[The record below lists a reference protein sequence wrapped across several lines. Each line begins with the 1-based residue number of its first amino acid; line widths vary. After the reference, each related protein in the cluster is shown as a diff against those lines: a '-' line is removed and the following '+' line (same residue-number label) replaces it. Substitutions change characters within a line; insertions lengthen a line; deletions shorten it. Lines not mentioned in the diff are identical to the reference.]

1 MRKQVMSKRYFGTD
15 GIRGKVGG
23 ALITAEFA
31 LRLGYAV
38 GKVLGSSM
46 PNKTIVI
53 GKDTRV
59 SGYMLESALEA
70 GLSSAGVNI
79 ILFGPMPTP
88 AVAWLTKTLHAS
100 AGIVIS
106 ASHNP
111 YYDNGIKF
119 FNQAGQKLNDEQELA
134 IEALLDQPMK
144 MVESAQLGKAKRLN
158 DVAGRYIE
166 FCKRAA
172 NRQLLAGKKI
182 VLDCANGASYHIAP
196 QVFEELGAD
205 MTVIGNKPDGFN
217 INQDC
222 GSTEVS
228 VLSEKVLESKA
239 DLGIALDGDG
249 DRVVMV
255 DHTGN
260 EVNGDQLIFLVAK
273 FMHSQQ
279 QLQGGVVGTLMSN
292 QGMEA
297 GLKKLG
303 IPFVR
308 ANVGDRYVHQELTK
322 RNWILGGESSG
333 HILNLSLAGTGD
345 GIISAL
351 MVLEVIMETGQS
363 LKELAAQMQLYPQ
376 VMINV
381 KTENPKALG
390 THKKLV
396 EQAKLIDA
404 ELGDEG
410 RVLIRA
416 SGTEPKL
423 RVMVEA
429 KDSLLAEVKA
439 NELAQ
444 LAQSL
449 ASNG

>member
-1 MRKQVMSKRYFGTD
+1 MSKKYFGTD

-23 ALITAEFA
+23 SLITAEFA
-31 LRLGYAV
+31 LKLGYAA
-38 GKVLGSSM
+38 GKVLGAAM

-119 FNQAGQKLNDEQELA
+119 FNQNGQKLNDEQELA
-134 IEALLDQPMK
+134 IEALLDQPMQ

-196 QVFEELGAD
+196 QVFLELGAD
-205 MTVIGNKPDGFN
+205 ITVLGNQPDGFN

-228 VLSEKVLESKA
+228 VLSEKVIETKA
-239 DLGIALDGDG
+239 DLGVALDGDG

-260 EVNGDQLIFLVAK
+260 EVNGDQLIFMVAK
-273 FMHSQQ
+273 H
-279 QLQGGVVGTLMSN
+279 LHEHDLLGGGVVGTLMSN

-297 GLKKLG
+297 GLKQLG

-308 ANVGDRYVHQELTK
+308 ADVGDRYVHQELTQ
-322 RNWILGGESSG
+322 RQWILGGESSG
-333 HILNLSLAGTGD
+333 HILNLNLAGTGD

-351 MVLEVIMETGQS
+351 MVLEVIMKTGKS
-363 LKELAAQMQLYPQ
+363 LKDLAAEMPLYPQ

-381 KTENPKALG
+381 PAEHP
-390 THKKLV
+390 KKL
-396 EQAKLIDA
+396 AKNPDLMAAAKKVD
-404 ELGDEG
+404 EKLGDEG
-410 RVLIRA
+410 RVLIRP

-429 KDSLLAEVKA
+429 KDGDLAKQYAE
-439 NELAQ
+439 Q
-444 LAQSL
+444 LAKQVKSL
-449 ASNG
+449 

>member
-1 MRKQVMSKRYFGTD
+1 MSKKYFGTD

-23 ALITAEFA
+23 SLITAEFA
-31 LRLGYAV
+31 LKLGYAA
-38 GKVLGSSM
+38 GKVLGAAM

-119 FNQAGQKLNDEQELA
+119 FNQNGQKLNDEQELA
-134 IEALLDQPMK
+134 IEALLDQPMQ

-196 QVFEELGAD
+196 QVFQELGAD
-205 MTVIGNKPDGFN
+205 ITVLGNQPDGFN

-228 VLSEKVLESKA
+228 VLSEKVIETKA
-239 DLGIALDGDG
+239 DLGVALDGDG

-260 EVNGDQLIFLVAK
+260 EVNGDQLIFMVAK
-273 FMHSQQ
+273 H
-279 QLQGGVVGTLMSN
+279 LHEHDLLGGGVVGTLMSN

-297 GLKKLG
+297 GLKQLG

-308 ANVGDRYVHQELTK
+308 ADVGDRYVHQELTQ
-322 RNWILGGESSG
+322 RQWILGGESSG
-333 HILNLSLAGTGD
+333 HILNLNLAGTGD

-351 MVLEVIMETGQS
+351 MVLEVIMETGKS
-363 LKELAAQMQLYPQ
+363 LKDLAAEMPLYPQ

-381 KTENPKALG
+381 PAEHP
-390 THKKLV
+390 KKL
-396 EQAKLIDA
+396 AKNPDLMAAAKKVD
-404 ELGDEG
+404 EKLGDEG
-410 RVLIRA
+410 RVLIRP

-429 KDSLLAEVKA
+429 KDGDLAKQYAEQLVKQVKSL
-439 NELAQ
+439 
-444 LAQSL
+444 
-449 ASNG
+449 

>member
-1 MRKQVMSKRYFGTD
+1 MSKKYFGTD

-23 ALITAEFA
+23 SLITAEFA
-31 LRLGYAV
+31 LKLGYAA
-38 GKVLGSSM
+38 GKVLGAAM

-119 FNQAGQKLNDEQELA
+119 FNQNGQKLNDEQELA
-134 IEALLDQPMK
+134 IEALLDQPMQ

-196 QVFEELGAD
+196 QVFQELGAD
-205 MTVIGNKPDGFN
+205 ITVLGNQPDGFN

-228 VLSEKVLESKA
+228 VLSEKVIETKA
-239 DLGIALDGDG
+239 DLGVALDGDG

-260 EVNGDQLIFLVAK
+260 EVNGDQLIFMVAK
-273 FMHSQQ
+273 H
-279 QLQGGVVGTLMSN
+279 LHEHDLLGGGVVGTLMSN

-297 GLKKLG
+297 GLKQLG

-308 ANVGDRYVHQELTK
+308 ADVGDRYVHQELTQ
-322 RNWILGGESSG
+322 RQWILGGESSG
-333 HILNLSLAGTGD
+333 HILNLNLAGTGD

-351 MVLEVIMETGQS
+351 MVLEVIMETGKS
-363 LKELAAQMQLYPQ
+363 LKDLAAEMPLYPQ

-381 KTENPKALG
+381 PAEHP
-390 THKKLV
+390 KKL
-396 EQAKLIDA
+396 AKNPDLMAAAKTVD
-404 ELGDEG
+404 ESLGDDG
-410 RVLIRA
+410 RVLIRP

-429 KDSLLAEVKA
+429 KDGDLAKQYAEQLVKQVKSL
-439 NELAQ
+439 
-444 LAQSL
+444 
-449 ASNG
+449 

>member
-1 MRKQVMSKRYFGTD
+1 MSKKYFGTD

-23 ALITAEFA
+23 DLITAEFA
-31 LRLGYAV
+31 LRLGFAV
-38 GKVLGSSM
+38 GKVLGAAM

-59 SGYMLESALEA
+59 SGYLLESALEA
-70 GLSSAGVNI
+70 GLLSAGVNI

-119 FNQAGQKLNDEQELA
+119 FNQQGEKLNDEQELA

-144 MVESAQLGKAKRLN
+144 MVESAHLGKAKRLN

-205 MTVIGNKPDGFN
+205 ITVIGNKPDGFN
-217 INQDC
+217 INRDC

-228 VLSEKVLESKA
+228 VLSEMVIETKA

-260 EVNGDQLIFLVAK
+260 EVNGDQLIFMVAK
-273 FMHSQQ
+273 H
-279 QLQGGVVGTLMSN
+279 LHAKNKLNGGVVGTLMSN
-292 QGMEA
+292 KGMET
-297 GLKKLG
+297 GLKQLG
-303 IPFVR
+303 IGFVR
-308 ANVGDRYVHQELTK
+308 ADVGDRYVHQELSK
-322 RNWILGGESSG
+322 RDWHLGGESSG
-333 HILNLSLAGTGD
+333 HILNLQIASTGD
-345 GIISAL
+345 GIVSAL
-351 MVLEVIMETGQS
+351 MVLDVIMETGKS
-363 LKELAAQMQLYPQ
+363 LKELAAEMLLYPQ

-381 KTENPKALG
+381 QHDSP
-390 THKKLV
+390 KKLAQNQKLLDAAKKV
-396 EQAKLIDA
+396 DEQ
-404 ELGDEG
+404 LGDDG
-410 RVLIRA
+410 RVLIRP

-429 KDSLLAEVKA
+429 KVASVAKKHAKELAE
-439 NELAQ
+439 LTQ
-444 LAQSL
+444 TL
-449 ASNG
+449 

>member
-1 MRKQVMSKRYFGTD
+1 MSKKYFGTD

-31 LRLGYAV
+31 LRLGYAA
-38 GKVLGSSM
+38 GKILGDAM

-119 FNQAGQKLNDEQELA
+119 FNQQGQKLNDEQELA
-134 IEALLDQPMK
+134 IEALLEQPMQ

-172 NRQLLAGKKI
+172 NRQLLAGRKI
-182 VLDCANGASYHIAP
+182 VLDCAHGATYHIAP

-205 MTVIGNKPDGFN
+205 ITVIGNRPDGFN

-228 VLSEKVLESKA
+228 VLSEKVIETKA

-273 FMHSQQ
+273 HLRSQQ
-279 QLQGGVVGTLMSN
+279 LLPGGVVGTLMSN

-297 GLKKLG
+297 GLKQLG

-308 ANVGDRYVHQELTK
+308 ADVGDRYVHQELSK
-322 RNWILGGESSG
+322 RNWVLGGESSG
-333 HILNLSLAGTGD
+333 HILNLNLAGTGD

-351 MVLEVIMETGQS
+351 MVMEVIMETGKS
-363 LKELAAQMQLYPQ
+363 LKELAAEMLLYPQ

-381 KTENPKALG
+381 ANNNPKALA
-390 THKKLV
+390 THPELTAAAQRV
-396 EQAKLIDA
+396 DDS
-404 ELGDEG
+404 LGDEG
-410 RVLIRA
+410 RVLIRP

-429 KDSLLAEVKA
+429 KDLNVATEHAQTLAKLTESL
-439 NELAQ
+439 
-444 LAQSL
+444 
-449 ASNG
+449 

>member
-1 MRKQVMSKRYFGTD
+1 MSKKYFGTD

-23 ALITAEFA
+23 SLITAEFA
-31 LRLGYAV
+31 LRLGYAA
-38 GKVLGSSM
+38 GKILGQSM

-119 FNQAGQKLNDEQELA
+119 FNQNGQKLNDEQELA
-134 IEALLDQPMK
+134 IEALLDQPME

-172 NRQLLAGKKI
+172 NRQLLAGKKV

-205 MTVIGNKPDGFN
+205 TTVIGNKPDGFN

-228 VLSEKVLESKA
+228 VLSEMVIETKA
-239 DLGIALDGDG
+239 DLGVALDGDG

-260 EVNGDQLIFLVAK
+260 EVNGDQLIFMVAK
-273 FMHSQQ
+273 HLHAQNS
-279 QLQGGVVGTLMSN
+279 LNGGVVGTLMSN
-292 QGMEA
+292 QGMES

-303 IPFVR
+303 VPFVR
-308 ANVGDRYVHQELTK
+308 ANVGDRYVHQELSK
-322 RNWILGGESSG
+322 RGWILGGESSG
-333 HILNLSLAGTGD
+333 HILNLNLAGTGD

-351 MVLEVIMETGQS
+351 MVLEVIMETGKS
-363 LKELAAQMQLYPQ
+363 LKELAAEMLLYPQ

-381 KTENPKALG
+381 LHENPK
-390 THKKLV
+390 KLA
-396 EQAKLIDA
+396 ENSSLIKAAKAVDEL
-404 ELGDEG
+404 LGDDG
-410 RVLIRA
+410 RVLIRP

-429 KDSLLAEVKA
+429 KDAAVAELHAKALAELT
-439 NELAQ
+439 E
-444 LAQSL
+444 SL
-449 ASNG
+449 

>member
-1 MRKQVMSKRYFGTD
+1 MIKKYFGTD

-23 ALITAEFA
+23 SLITAEFA

-38 GKVLGSSM
+38 GKVLGAAM
-46 PNKTIVI
+46 PNQTIVI

-119 FNQAGQKLNDEQELA
+119 FNQDGQKLNDEQELA
-134 IEALLDQPMK
+134 IEALLDQPME

-196 QVFEELGAD
+196 QVFQELGAD
-205 MTVIGNKPDGFN
+205 ITVIGNKPDGFN
-217 INQDC
+217 INKDC

-228 VLSEKVLESKA
+228 VLREMVIETKA
-239 DLGIALDGDG
+239 DLGVALDGDG

-260 EVNGDQLIFLVAK
+260 EVNGDQLIFMVAK
-273 FMHSQQ
+273 HLHAHN
-279 QLQGGVVGTLMSN
+279 QLNGGVVGTLMSN

-297 GLKKLG
+297 GLKQLG
-303 IPFVR
+303 ISFVR
-308 ANVGDRYVHQELTK
+308 ADVGDRYVHQELSK

-333 HILNLSLAGTGD
+333 HILNLRLAGTGD

-351 MVLEVIMETGQS
+351 MVLEVIMETGKS
-363 LKELAAQMQLYPQ
+363 LKDLAAEMLLYPQ
-376 VMINV
+376 VMINI
-381 KTENPKALG
+381 KTDQPKQLAQHPQLI
-390 THKKLV
+390 
-396 EQAKLIDA
+396 EQAQQVDDS
-404 ELGDEG
+404 LGDDG
-410 RVLIRA
+410 RVLIRP

-429 KDSLLAEVKA
+429 KDSSLASSHA
-439 NELAQ
+439 QQLAD

-449 ASNG
+449 T

>member
-1 MRKQVMSKRYFGTD
+1 MSKKYFGTD

-23 ALITAEFA
+23 AVMTAEFA
-31 LRLGYAV
+31 LRLGYAA
-38 GKVLGSSM
+38 GKVLGESM
-46 PNKTIVI
+46 PNNTIVI

-111 YYDNGIKF
+111 YFDNGIKF
-119 FNQAGQKLNDEQELA
+119 FNQNGQKLNDEQELA
-134 IEALLDQPMK
+134 IEALLDQPMQ
-144 MVESAQLGKAKRLN
+144 MVESAHLGKAKRLD

-205 MTVIGNKPDGFN
+205 ITVMGNQPDGFN
-217 INQDC
+217 INRDC

-228 VLSEKVLESKA
+228 VLSEKVIETKA
-239 DLGIALDGDG
+239 DLGVALDGDG

-260 EVNGDQLIFLVAK
+260 EVNGDQLIFMVAK
-273 FMHSQQ
+273 HLHQHNK
-279 QLQGGVVGTLMSN
+279 LDGGVVGTLMSN

-297 GLKKLG
+297 GLNQLG

-308 ANVGDRYVHQELTK
+308 ADVGDRYVHQELSK
-322 RNWILGGESSG
+322 RDWILGGESSG
-333 HILNLSLAGTGD
+333 HILNLKLAGTGD

-363 LKELAAQMQLYPQ
+363 LKELAAEMDMYPQ

-381 KTENPKALG
+381 QTEKPKELAVNPQL
-390 THKKLV
+390 T
-396 EQAKLIDA
+396 EQASQVNQL
-404 ELGDEG
+404 LGDEG
-410 RVLIRA
+410 RVLIRP

-429 KDSLLAEVKA
+429 K
-439 NELAQ
+439 NPQ
-444 LAQSL
+444 LAQEHAEQL
-449 ASNG
+449 AQMAQTL

>member
-1 MRKQVMSKRYFGTD
+1 MTKKYFGTD

-23 ALITAEFA
+23 SVMTAEFA
-31 LRLGYAV
+31 LKLGYAA
-38 GKVLGSSM
+38 GKVLGEAK
-46 PNKTIVI
+46 PNRTIVI

-70 GLSSAGVNI
+70 GLASAGINI

-119 FNQAGQKLNDEQELA
+119 FNQNGNKLNDEQELA
-134 IEALLDQPMK
+134 IEALLDQSMQ
-144 MVESAQLGKAKRLN
+144 MVESADLGKAKRLN

-172 NRQLLAGKKI
+172 NRQILAGKKI

-205 MTVIGNKPDGFN
+205 ITVIGNKPDGFN
-217 INQDC
+217 INRDC

-228 VLSEKVLESKA
+228 VLSEMVVETKA
-239 DLGIALDGDG
+239 DLGVALDGDG

-260 EVNGDQLIFLVAK
+260 EVNGDQLIFMVAK
-273 FMHSQQ
+273 HLKQNN
-279 QLQGGVVGTLMSN
+279 QLDGGVVGTLMSN

-308 ANVGDRYVHQELTK
+308 ADVGDRYVHQELCK
-322 RNWILGGESSG
+322 RDWHLGGESSG
-333 HILNLSLAGTGD
+333 HILNLKLAGTGD

-351 MVLEVIMETGQS
+351 MVMDVIMETGKS
-363 LKELAAQMQLYPQ
+363 LKELAEEMQMYPQ
-376 VMINV
+376 VMINIMH
-381 KTENPKALG
+381 EQPRDLAQNPTLLNAA
-390 THKKLV
+390 
-396 EQAKLIDA
+396 EQVDDQ
-404 ELGDEG
+404 LGDHG
-410 RVLIRA
+410 RVLIRP

-429 KDSLLAEVKA
+429 KDAA
-439 NELAQ
+439 IAQQHATELAQ
-444 LAQSL
+444 LAETL
-449 ASNG
+449 

>member
-1 MRKQVMSKRYFGTD
+1 MNKKYFGTD

-23 ALITAEFA
+23 ELMTAEFA
-31 LRLGYAV
+31 LRLGYAA
-38 GKVLGSSM
+38 GKVLGHTM

-70 GLSSAGVNI
+70 GLSSAGINI

-100 AGIVIS
+100 AGVVIS

-119 FNQAGQKLNDEQELA
+119 FNQTGQKLNDEQELV
-134 IEALLDQPMK
+134 IETLLDQPMQ

-196 QVFEELGAD
+196 QVFSELGAD
-205 MTVIGNKPDGFN
+205 ITVIGNKPDGFN
-217 INQDC
+217 INLDC

-228 VLSEKVLESKA
+228 VLSEKVIETKA

-255 DHTGN
+255 DHSGN
-260 EVNGDQLIFLVAK
+260 EVNGDQLIFMIAK
-273 FMHSQQ
+273 HLHSQGK
-279 QLQGGVVGTLMSN
+279 LQGGVVGTLMSN
-292 QGMEA
+292 QGMVT
-297 GLKKLG
+297 GLKQLG

-308 ANVGDRYVHQELTK
+308 ADVGDRYVHQELSK

-333 HILNLSLAGTGD
+333 HILNLDLAGTGD
-345 GIISAL
+345 GIVSAL
-351 MVLEVIMETGQS
+351 MVLEVIMETGKS
-363 LKELAAQMQLYPQ
+363 LKELAAEMMLYPQ

-381 KTENPKALG
+381 QHNEPKQLAENP
-390 THKKLV
+390 
-396 EQAKLIDA
+396 KLIDA
-404 ELGDEG
+404 AQAVDEQLGDEG
-410 RVLIRA
+410 RVLIRP

-429 KDSLLAEVKA
+429 RDPLLAERHA
-439 NELAQ
+439 TQ
-444 LAQSL
+444 LAHLSGDL
-449 ASNG
+449 

>member
-1 MRKQVMSKRYFGTD
+1 M
-15 GIRGKVGG
+15 
-23 ALITAEFA
+23 TAEFA
-31 LRLGYAV
+31 LRLGYAA
-38 GKVLGSSM
+38 GKVLGESM

-119 FNQAGQKLNDEQELA
+119 FNQNGQKLNDQQELA
-134 IEALLDQPMK
+134 IEALLDQPMQ
-144 MVESAQLGKAKRLN
+144 MVESAHLGKAKRLD

-205 MTVIGNKPDGFN
+205 ITVMGNQPDGFN
-217 INQDC
+217 INRDC

-228 VLSEKVLESKA
+228 VLSEKVIETKA
-239 DLGIALDGDG
+239 DLGVALDGDG

-260 EVNGDQLIFLVAK
+260 EVNGDQLIFMVAK
-273 FMHSQQ
+273 HLSAHN
-279 QLQGGVVGTLMSN
+279 QLNGGVVGTLMSN
-292 QGMEA
+292 QGMES

-308 ANVGDRYVHQELTK
+308 ANVGDRYVHQELSK

-333 HILNLSLAGTGD
+333 HILNLNLAGTGD

-351 MVLEVIMETGQS
+351 MVLEVIMETGKS
-363 LKELAAQMQLYPQ
+363 LKELAAEMELYPQ

-381 KTENPKALG
+381 HHNHPKQLA
-390 THKKLV
+390 TN
-396 EQAKLIDA
+396 QTLIDA
-404 ELGDEG
+404 ANKVGSQLGDDG
-410 RVLIRA
+410 RVLIRP

-429 KDSLLAEVKA
+429 KSANLAEQHA
-439 NELAQ
+439 QALAI
-444 LAQSL
+444 LTQSL
-449 ASNG
+449 

>member
-1 MRKQVMSKRYFGTD
+1 MSKQYFGTD

-23 ALITAEFA
+23 QVMTAEFA
-31 LRLGYAV
+31 LRLGYAA
-38 GKVLGSSM
+38 GKVLGDAM

-100 AGIVIS
+100 AGVVIS

-119 FNQAGQKLNDEQELA
+119 FNQNGNKLNDEQELA
-134 IEALLDQPMK
+134 IENLLGQPME
-144 MVESAQLGKAKRLN
+144 MVESVELGKAKRLT

-182 VLDCANGASYHIAP
+182 VLDCANGATYHIAP

-205 MTVIGNKPDGFN
+205 ITVIANQPNGFN

-228 VLSEKVLESKA
+228 VLSEKVLETKA

-260 EVNGDQLIFLVAK
+260 EVNGDQLIFMVAK
-273 FMHSQQ
+273 HLQNKG
-279 QLQGGVVGTLMSN
+279 QLKGGVVGTLMSN

-297 GLKKLG
+297 GLKQLG

-308 ANVGDRYVHQELTK
+308 ADVGDRYVHQQLVK
-322 RNWILGGESSG
+322 HKWILGGESSG
-333 HILNLSLAGTGD
+333 HILNLDLGGTGD

-351 MVLEVIMETGQS
+351 MVLEVIMESGKS
-363 LKELAAQMQLYPQ
+363 LKELAAEMALYPQ

-381 KTENPKALG
+381 INENPKQLSQN
-390 THKKLV
+390 V
-396 EQAKLIDA
+396 KLIETAKQVDDA
-404 ELGDEG
+404 MGDAG

-429 KDSLLAEVKA
+429 KDADLATIQAKKLAE
-439 NELAQ
+439 LAE
-444 LAQSL
+444 SL
-449 ASNG
+449 HQG

>member
-1 MRKQVMSKRYFGTD
+1 MIKKYFGTD

-23 ALITAEFA
+23 SLITAEFA

-38 GKVLGSSM
+38 GKVLGHTM

-119 FNQAGQKLNDEQELA
+119 FNQEGQKLNDEQELA
-134 IEALLDQPMK
+134 IEALLDQPMQ
-144 MVESAQLGKAKRLN
+144 MVESAQLGKARRLN
-158 DVAGRYIE
+158 DVDGRYIE

-182 VLDCANGASYHIAP
+182 VLDCANGACYHIAP
-196 QVFEELGAD
+196 QVFAELGAD
-205 MTVIGNKPDGFN
+205 ITVIGNKPDGFN

-228 VLSEKVLESKA
+228 VLSEKVIETKA
-239 DLGIALDGDG
+239 DLGVALDGDG

-255 DHTGN
+255 DHSGN
-260 EVNGDQLIFLVAK
+260 EVNGDQLIFMVAK
-273 FMHSQQ
+273 HLHAHN

-292 QGMEA
+292 KGMEA
-297 GLKKLG
+297 GLKQLG
-303 IPFVR
+303 IPFAR
-308 ANVGDRYVHQELTK
+308 ANVGDRYVHQELTQ

-333 HILNLSLAGTGD
+333 HILNLNLAGTGD

-351 MVLEVIMETGQS
+351 MVLGVIMESGKS
-363 LKELAAQMQLYPQ
+363 LKELAAEMLLYPQ

-381 KTENPKALG
+381 EHDQPKQLAQNQ
-390 THKKLV
+390 T
-396 EQAKLIDA
+396 LIDA
-404 ELGDEG
+404 ANKVDEALGDDG
-410 RVLIRA
+410 RVLIRP

-429 KDSLLAEVKA
+429 KEASVADFHATALAALTKT
-439 NELAQ
+439 L
-444 LAQSL
+444 
-449 ASNG
+449 

>member
-1 MRKQVMSKRYFGTD
+1 MSKQYFGTD

-23 ALITAEFA
+23 DLITAEFA
-31 LRLGYAV
+31 LRLGYAA
-38 GKVLGSSM
+38 GKVLGDAM

-119 FNQAGQKLNDEQELA
+119 FNQNGNKLNDEQELA
-134 IEALLDQPMK
+134 IEALLDQPMN
-144 MVESAQLGKAKRLN
+144 MVESKGLGKAKRLN

-182 VLDCANGASYHIAP
+182 VLDCANGATYHIAP

-205 MTVIGNKPDGFN
+205 ITVIANKPDGFN

-228 VLSEKVLESKA
+228 VLSEKVVETKA

-260 EVNGDQLIFLVAK
+260 EVNGDQLIYMVAK
-273 FMHSQQ
+273 HLQSKD
-279 QLQGGVVGTLMSN
+279 QLNGGVVGTLMSN

-297 GLKKLG
+297 GLKQMG
-303 IPFVR
+303 VPFVR
-308 ANVGDRYVHQELTK
+308 ADVGDRYVHQELTK
-322 RNWILGGESSG
+322 RDWILGGESSG
-333 HILNLSLAGTGD
+333 HILNLKLAGTGD

-351 MVLEVIMETGQS
+351 MVLEVIMETGKS
-363 LKELAAQMQLYPQ
+363 LKDLAAEMELYPQ

-381 KTENPKALG
+381 MNENPKQLSQNIRLIEA
-390 THKKLV
+390 
-396 EQAKLIDA
+396 AKQVDDSM
-404 ELGDEG
+404 GDSG

-429 KDSLLAEVKA
+429 KDAHLAQDHAQKLAE
-439 NELAQ
+439 

-449 ASNG
+449 HDNT

>member
-1 MRKQVMSKRYFGTD
+1 MTKQYFGTD

-23 ALITAEFA
+23 PVMTAEFA
-31 LRLGYAV
+31 LRLGYAA
-38 GKVLGSSM
+38 GKILGQAM

-111 YYDNGIKF
+111 YFDNGIKF
-119 FNQAGQKLNDEQELA
+119 FNQQGEKLNDEQELA
-134 IEALLDQPMK
+134 IEALLDQPMQ
-144 MVESAQLGKAKRLN
+144 MVDSANLGKAKRLE

-196 QVFEELGAD
+196 QVFVELGAD
-205 MTVIGNKPDGFN
+205 ITVIGNQPDGFN
-217 INQDC
+217 INRDC

-228 VLSEKVLESKA
+228 VLSEKVLETKA

-260 EVNGDQLIFLVAK
+260 EVNGDQLIFMVAK
-273 FMHSQQ
+273 HLHQQ
-279 QLQGGVVGTLMSN
+279 GQLNGGVVGTLMSN

-297 GLKKLG
+297 GLKQLG

-308 ANVGDRYVHQELTK
+308 ANVGDRYVHQELTA
-322 RNWILGGESSG
+322 REWVLGGESSG
-333 HILNLSLAGTGD
+333 HILNLNLAGTGD

-351 MVLEVIMETGQS
+351 MVLEVIMERGAT
-363 LKELAAQMQLYPQ
+363 LKDLAAEMELYPQ

-381 KTENPKALG
+381 KAEQPKALASHD
-390 THKKLV
+390 TLTQ
-396 EQAKLIDA
+396 QAQQVDDL
-404 ELGDEG
+404 LGDEG
-410 RVLIRA
+410 RVLIRP

-429 KDSLLAEVKA
+429 KDLHVAEQHAKQLAE
-439 NELAQ
+439 LAKT
-444 LAQSL
+444 L
-449 ASNG
+449 

>member
-1 MRKQVMSKRYFGTD
+1 MNKKYFGTD

-23 ALITAEFA
+23 DLITAEFA
-31 LRLGYAV
+31 LRLGYAA
-38 GKVLGSSM
+38 GKVLGAAM

-111 YYDNGIKF
+111 YFDNGIKF
-119 FNQAGQKLNDEQELA
+119 FNQTGQKLNDEQELA
-134 IEALLDQPMK
+134 IEALLDQPMC
-144 MVESAQLGKAKRLN
+144 MVESAELGKAKRLN

-172 NRQLLAGKKI
+172 NRQLLAGKKM

-196 QVFEELGAD
+196 QVFDELGAD
-205 MTVIGNKPDGFN
+205 ITVIGNKPDGFN
-217 INQDC
+217 INKDC

-228 VLSEKVLESKA
+228 VLSEMVVETKA

-249 DRVVMV
+249 DRLVMV

-260 EVNGDQLIFLVAK
+260 EVNGDQLIFMVAK
-273 FMHSQQ
+273 HLH
-279 QLQGGVVGTLMSN
+279 QLNQLGGGVVGTLMSN

-297 GLKKLG
+297 GLKRLG
-303 IPFVR
+303 IDFVR
-308 ANVGDRYVHQELTK
+308 ADVGDRYVHQELCK
-322 RNWILGGESSG
+322 RDWILGGESSG
-333 HILNLSLAGTGD
+333 HILNLNLAGTGD

-351 MVLEVIMETGQS
+351 MVLEVIMETGKS
-363 LKELAAQMQLYPQ
+363 LKDLAAEMELYPQ

-381 KTENPKALG
+381 QATQPKQL
-390 THKKLV
+390 
-396 EQAKLIDA
+396 AKNTQLLKHAQQVDDS
-404 ELGDEG
+404 LGDDG
-410 RVLIRA
+410 RVLIRP
-416 SGTEPKL
+416 SGTEPKV

-429 KDSLLAEVKA
+429 KDSKMASVHAE
-439 NELAQ
+439 Q
-444 LAQSL
+444 LADL
-449 ASNG
+449 AKKLS

>member
-1 MRKQVMSKRYFGTD
+1 
-15 GIRGKVGG
+15 
-23 ALITAEFA
+23 
-31 LRLGYAV
+31 
-38 GKVLGSSM
+38 
-46 PNKTIVI
+46 
-53 GKDTRV
+53 
-59 SGYMLESALEA
+59 
-70 GLSSAGVNI
+70 
-79 ILFGPMPTP
+79 
-88 AVAWLTKTLHAS
+88 
-100 AGIVIS
+100 
-106 ASHNP
+106 
-111 YYDNGIKF
+111 
-119 FNQAGQKLNDEQELA
+119 
-134 IEALLDQPMK
+134 
-144 MVESAQLGKAKRLN
+144 LN

-205 MTVIGNKPDGFN
+205 ITVIGNKPDGFN

-228 VLSEKVLESKA
+228 VLSEMVIETKA
-239 DLGIALDGDG
+239 DLGVALDGDG

-260 EVNGDQLIFLVAK
+260 EVNGDQLIFMVAK
-273 FMHSQQ
+273 HLSAHN
-279 QLQGGVVGTLMSN
+279 QLNGGVVGTLMSN
-292 QGMEA
+292 QGMES

-308 ANVGDRYVHQELTK
+308 ANVGDRYVHQELSK

-333 HILNLSLAGTGD
+333 HILNLNLAGTGD

-351 MVLEVIMETGQS
+351 MVLEVIMETGKS
-363 LKELAAQMQLYPQ
+363 LKELAAEMELYPQ

-381 KTENPKALG
+381 HHNHPKQLA
-390 THKKLV
+390 TN
-396 EQAKLIDA
+396 QTLIDA
-404 ELGDEG
+404 ANKVGSQLGDDG
-410 RVLIRA
+410 RVLIRP

-429 KDSLLAEVKA
+429 KSANLAEQHA
-439 NELAQ
+439 QALAI
-444 LAQSL
+444 LTQSL
-449 ASNG
+449 

>member
-1 MRKQVMSKRYFGTD
+1 MSKKYFGTD

-23 ALITAEFA
+23 SLITAEFA
-31 LRLGYAV
+31 LKLGYAA
-38 GKVLGSSM
+38 GKVLGAAM

-119 FNQAGQKLNDEQELA
+119 FNQNGQKLNDEQELA
-134 IEALLDQPMK
+134 IEALLDQPMQ

-196 QVFEELGAD
+196 QVFQELGAD
-205 MTVIGNKPDGFN
+205 ITVLGNQPDGFN

-228 VLSEKVLESKA
+228 VLSEKVIETKA
-239 DLGIALDGDG
+239 DLGVALDGDG

-260 EVNGDQLIFLVAK
+260 EVNGDQLIFMVAK
-273 FMHSQQ
+273 H
-279 QLQGGVVGTLMSN
+279 LHEHDLLGGGVVGTLMSN

-297 GLKKLG
+297 GLKHLG

-308 ANVGDRYVHQELTK
+308 ADVGDRYVHQELTQ
-322 RNWILGGESSG
+322 RQWILGGESSG
-333 HILNLSLAGTGD
+333 HILNLNLAGTGD

-351 MVLEVIMETGQS
+351 MVLEVIMETGKS
-363 LKELAAQMQLYPQ
+363 LKDLAAEMPLYPQ

-381 KTENPKALG
+381 PAEHP
-390 THKKLV
+390 KKL
-396 EQAKLIDA
+396 AKNPEILAAAKAVD
-404 ELGDEG
+404 ETLGDDG
-410 RVLIRA
+410 RVLIRP

-429 KDSLLAEVKA
+429 KDF
-439 NELAQ
+439 ELAKQYAEQ
-444 LAQSL
+444 LVKLVKSL
-449 ASNG
+449 

>member
-1 MRKQVMSKRYFGTD
+1 MTKKYFGTD

-23 ALITAEFA
+23 SLITAEFA
-31 LRLGYAV
+31 LRLGYAA
-38 GKVLGSSM
+38 GKVLGQAM

-119 FNQAGQKLNDEQELA
+119 FNHEGQKLNDEQELA
-134 IEALLDQPMK
+134 IEALLDTPMQ
-144 MVESAQLGKAKRLN
+144 MVESAALGKAKRLN

-172 NRQLLAGKKI
+172 NRLLLAGKKI
-182 VLDCANGASYHIAP
+182 VLDCAHGASYHIAP

-205 MTVIGNKPDGFN
+205 IVVIGNKPDGFN

-228 VLSEKVLESKA
+228 VLSEKVLETKA

-260 EVNGDQLIFLVAK
+260 EVNGDQLIFMVAK
-273 FMHSQQ
+273 HMHSHGK
-279 QLQGGVVGTLMSN
+279 LDGGVVGTLMSN

-297 GLKKLG
+297 GFKQLG

-308 ANVGDRYVHQELTK
+308 ADVGDRYVHQELSK
-322 RNWILGGESSG
+322 RGWILGGESSG
-333 HILNLSLAGTGD
+333 HILNLDLAGTGD
-345 GIISAL
+345 GIVSAL
-351 MVLEVIMETGQS
+351 MVLDVVMESGKS
-363 LKELAAQMQLYPQ
+363 LKELAAEMLLYPQ

-381 KTENPKALG
+381 ENDSPKQLA
-390 THKKLV
+390 V
-396 EQAKLIDA
+396 NQILIDA
-404 ELGDEG
+404 AQKVDDALGDEG
-410 RVLIRA
+410 RVLIRP

-429 KDSLLAEVKA
+429 KDPSAAQQHAHALAA
-439 NELAQ
+439 LTRT
-444 LAQSL
+444 L
-449 ASNG
+449 

>member
-1 MRKQVMSKRYFGTD
+1 MTKQYFGTD

-23 ALITAEFA
+23 SLMTAEFA
-31 LRLGYAV
+31 LRLGYAA
-38 GKVLGSSM
+38 GKVLGAAM

-111 YYDNGIKF
+111 YFDNGIKF
-119 FNQAGQKLNDEQELA
+119 FNQNGNKLNDEQELA
-134 IEALLDQPMK
+134 IEALLDEPMT
-144 MVESAQLGKAKRLN
+144 MVESAELGKAKRLN

-205 MTVIGNKPDGFN
+205 ITVIGNKPDGFN

-228 VLSEKVLESKA
+228 VLSEKVIETKA
-239 DLGIALDGDG
+239 ELGIALDGDG

-260 EVNGDQLIFLVAK
+260 EVNGDQLIFMVAK
-273 FMHSQQ
+273 HMHQKN
-279 QLQGGVVGTLMSN
+279 QLGGGVVGTLMSN
-292 QGMEA
+292 QGMES
-297 GLKKLG
+297 GLNQLG
-303 IPFVR
+303 IDFIR
-308 ANVGDRYVHQELTK
+308 ADVGDRYVHQELSK
-322 RNWILGGESSG
+322 KNWILGGESSG

-351 MVLEVIMETGQS
+351 MVLEVLMETGKT
-363 LKELAAQMQLYPQ
+363 LKDLAAEMQLYPQ

-381 KTENPKALG
+381 KTEQPKQLAQHKELLAQAQKIDENLG
-390 THKKLV
+390 L
-396 EQAKLIDA
+396 D
-404 ELGDEG
+404 G
-410 RVLIRA
+410 RVLIRP

-429 KDSLLAEVKA
+429 RNAT
-439 NELAQ
+439 
-444 LAQSL
+444 LAQSHAQEL
-449 ASNG
+449 ADLAQKIIE

>member
-1 MRKQVMSKRYFGTD
+1 MSKKYFGTD

-23 ALITAEFA
+23 TLITAEFA
-31 LRLGYAV
+31 LRLGYAA
-38 GKVLGSSM
+38 GKVLGSAM

-70 GLSSAGVNI
+70 GLLSAGVNI

-119 FNQAGQKLNDEQELA
+119 FNQGGQKLNDEQELA
-134 IEALLDQPMK
+134 IEALLDQPMQ
-144 MVESAQLGKAKRLN
+144 MVESAQLGKAKRLS

-172 NRQLLAGKKI
+172 NRQLLAGRKI

-205 MTVIGNKPDGFN
+205 ITVIGNQPDGFN

-228 VLSEKVLESKA
+228 VLSEKVIETKA

-260 EVNGDQLIFLVAK
+260 EVNGDQLIFMVAK
-273 FMHSQQ
+273 HLRAQN
-279 QLQGGVVGTLMSN
+279 QLPGGVVGTLMSN
-292 QGMEA
+292 QGMES
-297 GLKKLG
+297 GLKQLG

-308 ANVGDRYVHQELTK
+308 ADVGDRYVHQELSK
-322 RNWILGGESSG
+322 RNWVLGGESSG

-351 MVLEVIMETGQS
+351 MVLEVIMETGKS
-363 LKELAAQMQLYPQ
+363 LKELAAEMLLYPQ

-381 KTENPKALG
+381 QHPSPKELAQTPALIKAARQVDE
-390 THKKLV
+390 T
-396 EQAKLIDA
+396 
-404 ELGDEG
+404 LGDDG
-410 RVLIRA
+410 RVLIRP

-429 KDSLLAEVKA
+429 KDAILAEQYAKKLV
-439 NELAQ
+439 ELT
-444 LAQSL
+444 QSL
-449 ASNG
+449 

>member
-1 MRKQVMSKRYFGTD
+1 MTKKYFGTD

-23 ALITAEFA
+23 SVMTAEFA
-31 LRLGYAV
+31 LKLGFAA
-38 GKVLGSSM
+38 GKVLGEAM

-119 FNQAGQKLNDEQELA
+119 FNSDGQKLNDEQELA
-134 IEALLDQPMK
+134 IENLLEQPMQ
-144 MVESAQLGKAKRLN
+144 MVESAELGKAKRLQ

-172 NRQLLAGKKI
+172 NRQILAGKKI

-196 QVFEELGAD
+196 QVFSELGAD
-205 MTVIGNKPDGFN
+205 VTVIGDKPDGFN
-217 INQDC
+217 INRDC

-228 VLSEKVLESKA
+228 VLSEMVVETKA
-239 DLGIALDGDG
+239 DLGVALDGDG

-260 EVNGDQLIFLVAK
+260 EVNGDQLIFMVAK
-273 FMHSQQ
+273 HLHHNN
-279 QLQGGVVGTLMSN
+279 QLNGGVVGTLMSN

-297 GLKKLG
+297 GLKQLG

-308 ANVGDRYVHQELTK
+308 ADVGDRYVHQELSK
-322 RNWILGGESSG
+322 KGWSLGGESSG
-333 HILNLSLAGTGD
+333 HILNLKLAGTGD
-345 GIISAL
+345 GIVSAL
-351 MVLEVIMETGQS
+351 MVLDVIMETGKS
-363 LKELAAQMQLYPQ
+363 LKELAAEMLMYPQ

-381 KTENPKALG
+381 QHDAP
-390 THKKLV
+390 KKLS
-396 EQAKLIDA
+396 ENSTLINAATMVDKQ
-404 ELGDEG
+404 LGDEG
-410 RVLIRA
+410 RVLIRP

-423 RVMVEA
+423 RIMVEA
-429 KDSLLAEVKA
+429 KDASLAAKHAKELANLAEK
-439 NELAQ
+439 L
-444 LAQSL
+444 
-449 ASNG
+449 